1 MLVSFLVTLFNPS
14 MAVTNSKTDTKYWL
28 GLCLCRWCEDIGP
41 VNDAPSPVCRQAMA
55 LDSVPISTSLL
66 LQFSSFT
73 VCVYTCIS
81 FYVVQRGDG
90 NHLLSSETSG
100 CMTTYNYIVLL
111 FNWPAVN
118 DRGSQEGVDSL
129 FQPYWTGVTQASRR
143 LVGQRSFWQDDTVG
157 GISWGLVLYHLH
169 AGIEC
174 KSILSKK
181 NSVLISQRTCPL
193 QGPTDRCCLGK

>member
-28 GLCLCRWCEDIGP
+28 GLCLCRWCGDIGP
-41 VNDAPSPVCRQAMA
+41 VNDAHSPVCRQAMA
-55 LDSVPISTSLL
+55 PDSVPISTSLL

-73 VCVYTCIS
+73 VCVYTCVS

-100 CMTTYNYIVLL
+100 YMRAYNYIVLL

-118 DRGSQEGVDSL
+118 DRGRQEGVDSL

-157 GISWGLVLYHLH
+157 VYPEALFCIIFMRVLNVRAFYLKKTQFLSPRERVLY
-169 AGIEC
+169 
-174 KSILSKK
+174 KDQSIDA
-181 NSVLISQRTCPL
+181 V
-193 QGPTDRCCLGK
+193 